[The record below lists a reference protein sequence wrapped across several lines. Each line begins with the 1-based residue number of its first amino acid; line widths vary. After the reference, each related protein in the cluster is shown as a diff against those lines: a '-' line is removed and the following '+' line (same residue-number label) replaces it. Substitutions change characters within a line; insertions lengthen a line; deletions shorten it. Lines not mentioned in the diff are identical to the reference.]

1 MNLRKKQKTE
11 SVLGSSRLPGTTILW
26 LCAWGVAMI
35 LACSQDSG
43 TGSKPPRD
51 SASSGLQEA
60 PGSDSVDVFEN
71 DSADDSGG
79 DRAYDS
85 IEQAISSL
93 DASLGF
99 SRDAKFE
106 SLWYLLEDSSLP
118 RHPSDGG
125 GRAWIESVEDQA
137 GAPVPLQAG
146 GLARIRVTYEAGPLG
161 ISTGGALFFQVSSY
175 WGWDPPQN
183 LVSDAPGYTEA
194 WCTADG
200 VELELEW
207 WGNEILE
214 IKIEGRDLAAGEK
227 IQLTYGAGPALARI
241 DQFAERRARLW
252 FAVDGDGD
260 GIRKPIADSPSVD
273 IAAGNPA
280 RLVVVMPSS
289 ARPGDEIH
297 LLLSVLDSEGNTGVA
312 FAGSV
317 SLKVDRAGLEIPER
331 VEFSLDDLGRRSL
344 SIRVTKPG
352 IYRISAIAYAPQYH
366 LATLTTS
373 NPLVV
378 REGIPRLRWAD
389 LHGHSQISDGTG
401 TPADYFLYA
410 RDVAG
415 LDVVSLTDH
424 DHWGMNFLDS
434 KPEMW
439 KEIRQN
445 VDRFNDPGNFVTLL
459 GYEWTSWLH
468 GHRHVIYFKNEG
480 EVLSMLDSRF
490 ETPAQLWSALKNKSA
505 LTFAH
510 HSAGGPVSTNWA
522 YRPDPE
528 IEPVT
533 EIVSVHGSS
542 EAEDSPGLIY
552 DPVPGNF
559 VRDVLDSGLQFGFI
573 GSSDSHDGHPGLAQ
587 LASSAGSGMAA
598 IFSEELNRGAIRR
611 ALLARRVYATNGAR
625 IWLEVELDGHPMGSS
640 IAYDAEDSRETI
652 LGERPEFQRLHI
664 YVVAESPLERIDI
677 VRSGHISLIPL
688 QGELEWT
695 EDRTIP
701 SLQRGEY
708 CYVRI
713 IQQDG
718 GVAWSSPI
726 FGAESGVGE

>member
-1 MNLRKKQKTE
+1 MSERKATFGCSQ
-11 SVLGSSRLPGTTILW
+11 W
-26 LCAWGVAMI
+26 LCAWGVVII
-35 LACSQDSG
+35 LSCSQGSGADSQ
-43 TGSKPPRD
+43 PLLD
-51 SASSGLQEA
+51 SVSSGFQEA
-60 PGSDSVDVFEN
+60 SVSDSKDVSES
-71 DSADDSGG
+71 DTAEDSGG
-79 DRAYDS
+79 VRAYDS
-85 IEQAISSL
+85 IEHAVASL

-106 SLWYLLEDSSLP
+106 SLWYMLEDANLL

-125 GRAWIESVEDQA
+125 GRAWIQSVEDKE
-137 GAPVPLQAG
+137 GTPLLLHAG
-146 GLARIRVTYEAGPLG
+146 GLARIRLIYEAGPLG
-161 ISTGGALFFQVSSY
+161 IATGGALHFQVSSY
-175 WGWDPPQN
+175 WDWDSPQN
-183 LVSDAPGYTEA
+183 LVSDAPGYTEVQ
-194 WCTADG
+194 CTAEG

-207 WGNEILE
+207 WGNETLA
-214 IKIEGRDLAAGEK
+214 IKIKGRGLEAGEK
-227 IQLTYGAGPALARI
+227 IQIIYGAGPALARI
-241 DQFAERRARLW
+241 DQFAERQARLW
-252 FAVDGDGD
+252 FSVDGDGD

-273 IAAGNPA
+273 IAAGDPA

-289 ARPGDEIH
+289 ARPGDEIQ

-317 SLKVDRAGLEIPER
+317 SLKVDREGLEIPEQ
-331 VEFSLDDLGRRSL
+331 VEFSLDQLGRRRL
-344 SIRVTKPG
+344 PIRVIQPG
-352 IYRISAIAYAPQYH
+352 IYRISAIAYSPQYH
-366 LATLTTS
+366 LAALTTR

-378 REGIPRLRWAD
+378 REGIPRLRWTD

-424 DHWGMNFLDS
+424 DHWGMNYLDR
-434 KPEMW
+434 KPKMW
-439 KEIRQN
+439 EEIRQN
-445 VDRFNDPGNFVTLL
+445 VDRFNDRGNFVTLL
-459 GYEWTSWLH
+459 GYEWTSWIH
-468 GHRHVIYFKNEG
+468 GHRHVIYFENKG

-490 ETPAQLWSALKNKSA
+490 ETPAQLWSALKGQPA

-522 YRPDPE
+522 YRPDPA

-542 EAEDSPGLIY
+542 EGEDSPGLIY
-552 DPVPGNF
+552 DSVPGNF
-559 VRDVLDSGLQFGFI
+559 VRDVLDAGLQFGFI
-573 GSSDSHDGHPGLAQ
+573 GSSDSHDGHPGQAQ
-587 LASSAGSGMAA
+587 LASPAGSGLAA
-598 IFSEELNRGAIRR
+598 IFSEELDRGAIRR

-640 IAYDAEDSRETI
+640 IAYDADANEKNDKLEDLRETI
-652 LGERPEFQRLHI
+652 SGEGSEFQRLHI
-664 YVVAESPLERIDI
+664 YAVAESPLERIDI
-677 VRSGHISLIPL
+677 IRSGHISVIPL

-701 SLQRGEY
+701 SLQRGDY
-708 CYVRI
+708 CYIRVVQR
-713 IQQDG
+713 DG

-726 FGAESGVGE
+726 FGALVHES

>member
-1 MNLRKKQKTE
+1 
-11 SVLGSSRLPGTTILW
+11 
-26 LCAWGVAMI
+26 
-35 LACSQDSG
+35 
-43 TGSKPPRD
+43 
-51 SASSGLQEA
+51 
-60 PGSDSVDVFEN
+60 
-71 DSADDSGG
+71 
-79 DRAYDS
+79 
-85 IEQAISSL
+85 
-93 DASLGF
+93 
-99 SRDAKFE
+99 
-106 SLWYLLEDSSLP
+106 
-118 RHPSDGG
+118 
-125 GRAWIESVEDQA
+125 
-137 GAPVPLQAG
+137 
-146 GLARIRVTYEAGPLG
+146 
-161 ISTGGALFFQVSSY
+161 
-175 WGWDPPQN
+175 
-183 LVSDAPGYTEA
+183 
-194 WCTADG
+194 
-200 VELELEW
+200 
-207 WGNEILE
+207 
-214 IKIEGRDLAAGEK
+214 
-227 IQLTYGAGPALARI
+227 
-241 DQFAERRARLW
+241 
-252 FAVDGDGD
+252 
-260 GIRKPIADSPSVD
+260 
-273 IAAGNPA
+273 
-280 RLVVVMPSS
+280 MPSS
-289 ARPGDEIH
+289 ARPGDEIQ
-297 LLLSVLDSEGNTGVA
+297 LLLSVLDSEGNTGVT

-352 IYRISAIAYAPQYH
+352 IYRISAIAIAPQYH
-366 LATLTTS
+366 LAALTTS

-378 REGIPRLRWAD
+378 REGIPRLRWTD

-439 KEIRQN
+439 EEIRQN
-445 VDRFNDPGNFVTLL
+445 VDRFNNPGNFVTLL

-559 VRDVLDSGLQFGFI
+559 VRDVLDAGMQFGFI
-573 GSSDSHDGHPGLAQ
+573 GSSDSHDGHPGQAQ
-587 LASSAGSGMAA
+587 LASSAGSGLAA
-598 IFSEELNRGAIRR
+598 IFSEELDRGSIRK
-611 ALLARRVYATNGAR
+611 ALLARSVYATNGPR

-640 IAYDAEDSRETI
+640 IAYDADSDEKNDKPEDSRETI
-652 LGERPEFQRLHI
+652 SGERPEFQRLHI

>member
-1 MNLRKKQKTE
+1 
-11 SVLGSSRLPGTTILW
+11 
-26 LCAWGVAMI
+26 MI
-35 LACSQDSG
+35 LSCSQDFG
-43 TGSKPPRD
+43 AGSKPRLD

-60 PGSDSVDVFEN
+60 SGSDAMDVSTSASTG
-71 DSADDSGG
+71 DSDSE
-79 DRAYDS
+79 RVYDS
-85 IEQAISSL
+85 IEQAITSL

-106 SLWYLLEDSSLP
+106 SMWYMLEDAGQP

-125 GRAWIESVEDQA
+125 GRAWIQSVEDRA
-137 GAPVPLQAG
+137 GAPLLLHAG
-146 GLARIRVTYEAGPLG
+146 GLARIRLIYEAGPLG
-161 ISTGGALFFQVSSY
+161 ISTSGALYFRVSSY
-175 WGWDPPQN
+175 WDWDSPQN
-183 LVSDAPGYTEA
+183 LVSDAPGYTEVR
-194 WCTADG
+194 CTADG

-214 IKIEGRDLAAGEK
+214 IKIKGRGLEAGEK
-227 IQLTYGAGPALARI
+227 IQITYGAGPAMARV
-241 DQFAERRARLW
+241 DQFAEKKARLW
-252 FAVDGDGD
+252 FSVDGDGD

-273 IAAGNPA
+273 IAAGDPA

-289 ARPGDEIH
+289 ARPGDEIQ

-344 SIRVTKPG
+344 SIQVTKPG

-366 LATLTTS
+366 LAALTTS

-378 REGIPRLRWAD
+378 REGIPRLRWTD

-439 KEIRQN
+439 EEIRQN
-445 VDRFNDPGNFVTLL
+445 VDRFNNPGNFVTLL

-542 EAEDSPGLIY
+542 EAEDSPGRIY

-559 VRDVLDSGLQFGFI
+559 VRDVLDAGMQFGFI
-573 GSSDSHDGHPGLAQ
+573 GSSDSHDGHPGQAQ
-587 LASSAGSGMAA
+587 LASPAGTGLAA
-598 IFSEELNRGAIRR
+598 IFSEELDRGSIRK
-611 ALLARRVYATNGAR
+611 ALLARSVYATNGPR

-640 IAYDAEDSRETI
+640 IAYDADSDEKNDKTEDSRETI
-652 LGERPEFQRLHI
+652 SGERPEFQRLHI

-708 CYVRI
+708 YYVRV

-726 FGAESGVGE
+726 FGAEISVAE

>member
-1 MNLRKKQKTE
+1 MSERKATFGCSQ
-11 SVLGSSRLPGTTILW
+11 W
-26 LCAWGVAMI
+26 LCAWGVVII
-35 LACSQDSG
+35 LSCSQGSGADSQ
-43 TGSKPPRD
+43 PLLD
-51 SASSGLQEA
+51 SVSSGFQEA
-60 PGSDSVDVFEN
+60 SVSDSKDVSES
-71 DSADDSGG
+71 DTAEDSGG
-79 DRAYDS
+79 VRAYDS
-85 IEQAISSL
+85 IEHAVASL

-106 SLWYLLEDSSLP
+106 SLWYMLEDANLL

-125 GRAWIESVEDQA
+125 GRAWIQSVEDKE
-137 GAPVPLQAG
+137 GTPLLLHAG
-146 GLARIRVTYEAGPLG
+146 GLARIRLIYEAGPLG
-161 ISTGGALFFQVSSY
+161 IATGGALHFQVSSY
-175 WGWDPPQN
+175 WDWDSPQN
-183 LVSDAPGYTEA
+183 LVSDAPGYTEVQ
-194 WCTADG
+194 CTAEG

-207 WGNEILE
+207 WGNETLA
-214 IKIEGRDLAAGEK
+214 IKIKGRGLEAGEK
-227 IQLTYGAGPALARI
+227 IQIIYGAGPALARI
-241 DQFAERRARLW
+241 DQFAERQARLW
-252 FAVDGDGD
+252 FSVDGDGD

-273 IAAGNPA
+273 IAAGDPA

-289 ARPGDEIH
+289 ARPGDEIQ

-317 SLKVDRAGLEIPER
+317 SLKVDREGLEIPEQ
-331 VEFSLDDLGRRSL
+331 VEFSLDQLGRRRL
-344 SIRVTKPG
+344 PIRVIQPG
-352 IYRISAIAYAPQYH
+352 IYRISAIAYSPQYH
-366 LATLTTS
+366 LAALTTS

-378 REGIPRLRWAD
+378 REGIPRLRWTD

-424 DHWGMNFLDS
+424 DHWGMNFLDA
-434 KPEMW
+434 KPKMW
-439 KEIRQN
+439 EEIRQN
-445 VDRFNDPGNFVTLL
+445 VDRFNDRGNFVTLL
-459 GYEWTSWLH
+459 GYEWTSWIH
-468 GHRHVIYFKNEG
+468 GHRHVIYFENKG

-490 ETPAQLWSALKNKSA
+490 ETPAQLWSALKGQPA

-522 YRPDPE
+522 YRPDPA

-542 EAEDSPGLIY
+542 ESEDSPGLIY
-552 DPVPGNF
+552 DSVPGNF
-559 VRDVLDSGLQFGFI
+559 VRDVLDAGLQFGFI
-573 GSSDSHDGHPGLAQ
+573 GSSDSHDGHPGQAQ
-587 LASSAGSGMAA
+587 LASPAGSGLAA
-598 IFSEELNRGAIRR
+598 IFSEELDRGAIRR

-640 IAYDAEDSRETI
+640 IAYDADANEKNDKLEDLRETI
-652 LGERPEFQRLHI
+652 SGEGSEFQRLHI
-664 YVVAESPLERIDI
+664 YAVAESPLERIDI
-677 VRSGHISLIPL
+677 IRSGHISVIPL

-701 SLQRGEY
+701 SLQRGDY
-708 CYVRI
+708 CYIRVVQR
-713 IQQDG
+713 DG

-726 FGAESGVGE
+726 FGALVHES